1 MMIRSLLTTITLTAF
16 FLPAMPAGAQVY
28 PHRIR
33 TLTRTVVE
41 GRDVERYQGSRR
53 QTETERITKTVRLGE
68 SGEIQVSNLAGDI
81 AVTRGS
87 GNEVTIEAV
96 KTGRGQTAEEARQAL
111 QHVEVDIVE
120 RSGRV
125 EIQTRYSRTADESR
139 RGHRESSGSVAYSI
153 TAPEHARITAN
164 SISGDLSVTGIK
176 GDVSLET
183 ISGDVRVASAGRVTQ
198 AKTASGDVE
207 ITDTTIEGTMDAAT
221 ISGTMTLRNVKARR
235 LDVGSVSGD
244 VVLQNVDC
252 ERLDAQS
259 VSGDV
264 EMTGP
269 LVKGGRYD
277 LGSHSG
283 EIRVT
288 ISGNVGFEL
297 DASSFSGSVR
307 TDLEQFKITSTSG
320 GNRGRQRSVSGT
332 FGDASA
338 FLDLT
343 TFSGSIIIG
352 RQ

>member
-1 MMIRSLLTTITLTAF
+1 MRFKTAMLLVTFVL
-16 FLPAMPAGAQVY
+16 AQAIVAAEPRTETRQLGDDVFMGGSDVY
-28 PHRIR
+28 
-33 TLTRTVVE
+33 LTRSVDGDALLGGAEVVVE
-41 GRDVERYQGSRR
+41 S
-53 QTETERITKTVRLGE
+53 
-68 SGEIQVSNLAGDI
+68 
-81 AVTRGS
+81 
-87 GNEVTIEAV
+87 
-96 KTGRGQTAEEARQAL
+96 
-111 QHVEVDIVE
+111 
-120 RSGRV
+120 
-125 EIQTRYSRTADESR
+125 
-139 RGHRESSGSVAYSI
+139 
-153 TAPEHARITAN
+153 
-164 SISGDLSVTGIK
+164 
-176 GDVSLET
+176 
-183 ISGDVRVASAGRVTQ
+183 
-198 AKTASGDVE
+198 
-207 ITDTTIEGTMDAAT
+207 
-221 ISGTMTLRNVKARR
+221 
-235 LDVGSVSGD
+235 SVSGD

>member
-1 MMIRSLLTTITLTAF
+1 MMRSLLTTFMLAA
-16 FLPAMPAGAQVY
+16 LLVPALPAGAQVY
-28 PHRIR
+28 PERIR
-33 TLTRTVVE
+33 VVTRTAVE
-41 GRDVERYQGSRR
+41 ARRVERYQGDRR
-53 QTETERITKTVRLGE
+53 QTETERITKTLRLGDT
-68 SGEIQVSNLAGDI
+68 GEIQISNLAGDI
-81 AVTRGS
+81 VVTRGN
-87 GNEVTIEAV
+87 GNDVTIDAV
-96 KTGRGQTAEEARQAL
+96 KTGRGQTTEQARQAL
-111 QHVEVDIVE
+111 QHVEVEIVE

-125 EIQTRYSRTADESR
+125 EIQTRYSRPANGSR
-139 RGHRESSGSVAYSI
+139 RDRREFSGSVDYTI
-153 TAPEHARITAN
+153 TAPERARITAN

-176 GDVSLET
+176 GDVALET

-244 VVLQNVDC
+244 VVLQGVEC

-259 VSGDV
+259 ISGDV
-264 EMTGP
+264 RLSGP

-288 ISGNVGFEL
+288 IAGDVGFEL
-297 DASSFSGSVR
+297 EASSFSGSVR
-307 TDLEQFKITSTSG
+307 TELDAFKMTSSGG
-320 GNRGRQRSVSGT
+320 GNRGRQRSIAGT
-332 FGDASA
+332 FGDGSA

-343 TFSGSIIIG
+343 TFSGSIVVG